1 MSILLLYLRVF
12 VNTPFR
18 QVMLIMLAL
27 VMAWGVSSTLL
38 AIFQCRPIRRVYDIS
53 AAGYCVSNTAVWYA
67 NGAFN
72 IASDIMILLTPL
84 PVISSLHLVRREK
97 IGLLLVFTTGGL

>member
-1 MSILLLYLRVF
+1 
-12 VNTPFR
+12 
-18 QVMLIMLAL
+18 MLAL

-38 AIFQCRPIRRVYDIS
+38 AIFQCRPIRRVYDTS
-53 AAGYCVSNTAVWYA
+53 VAGYCISNTAVWYA

-72 IASDIMILLTPL
+72 IASDVVILLMPL
-84 PVISSLHLVRREK
+84 PVISSLQLVRREK